1 MKKVFYLPES
11 EKCNSLTMIAIVT
24 EVVTEAKKLF
34 SNILV
39 KCKVTNE

>member
-1 MKKVFYLPES
+1 MKNVFYLPES
-11 EKCNSLTMIAIVT
+11 EKCNGLTMIAI
-24 EVVTEAKKLF
+24 VTEAKKLF

>member
-11 EKCNSLTMIAIVT
+11 EKCNGLTMIAI
-24 EVVTEAKKLF
+24 VTEAKKLF

-39 KCKVTNE
+39 KCKVKNE

>member
-11 EKCNSLTMIAIVT
+11 EKCNGLTMIAI
-24 EVVTEAKKLF
+24 VTEAKKLF

-39 KCKVTNE
+39 KCKVRNE